1 MNMELAKR
9 IDQDFIEAMKTK
21 NEAGLAVLRMLR
33 AALKNKSIE
42 LKKELQEA
50 DIIAVIRSEIKKRKD
65 SAEAYAQGSRPD
77 LQTQELSEIKVLQ
90 KYLPAELS
98 TGDLKAKVE
107 RIIAALTEEDRANF
121 GKAMS
126 AVMSEL
132 KGQADGAAVSAIV
145 KEVLSA

>member
-1 MNMELAKR
+1 MELAKH
-9 IDQDFIEAMKTK
+9 IDQDFLEAMKTK
-21 NEAGLAVLRMLR
+21 NEATLAVLRMLR

-42 LKKELQEA
+42 LKTELQEE
-50 DIIAVIRSEIKKRKD
+50 DIVAVLRSEIKKRKD
-65 SAEAYAQGSRPD
+65 SAEAYAQGGRPD

-98 TGDLKAKVE
+98 TEDLKAKVE
-107 RIIAALTEEDRANF
+107 KIIAGLADEDRANF

-132 KGQADGAAVSAIV
+132 KGQADGATVSAIV

>member
-1 MNMELAKR
+1 MELAKR